1 MNLVEVLNF
10 LSEALVVVSKYRTR
24 KSDQKLLAIGGVGSI
39 ILAICCFTPALVIAF
54 GVIGLSAW
62 IGFVDVVLLP
72 GLFIFI
78 GLTGYALWRLRS
90 N

>member
-1 MNLVEVLNF
+1 MKSLDG
-10 LSEALVVVSKYRTR
+10 LSMQNCKDKKRLKMGIIGTVVM
-24 KSDQKLLAIGGVGSI
+24 
-39 ILAICCFTPALVIAF
+39 AICCFTPVLVIAF

-62 IGFVDVVLLP
+62 VGFIDVVLLP

-78 GLTGYALWRLRS
+78 CLTGFALWRLRS